1 MSAGD
6 CWRRYRRHDGKGCF
20 NVKKALLRLINTRH
34 ENNAYAQM
42 ECEMLHRINNLGI
55 GPQGL
60 GGIITALAVNIED
73 YPTHIAGSPVVV
85 NLSCHAARHAEA
97 VI

>member
-1 MSAGD
+1 
-6 CWRRYRRHDGKGCF
+6 
-20 NVKKALLRLINTRH
+20 
-34 ENNAYAQM
+34 
-42 ECEMLHRINNLGI
+42 MLHRINNLGI